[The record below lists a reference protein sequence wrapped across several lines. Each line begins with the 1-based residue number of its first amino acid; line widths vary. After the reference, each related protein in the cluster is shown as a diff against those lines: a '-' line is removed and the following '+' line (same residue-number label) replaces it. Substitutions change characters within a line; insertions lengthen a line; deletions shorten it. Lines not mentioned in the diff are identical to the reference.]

1 VKLKTELSI
10 VLYKQN
16 KFVESLSLIDSTKLD
31 AKAVNDVYNSVV
43 LEDVSLCS
51 LSLIQDYGSEPH

>member
-1 VKLKTELSI
+1 